1 MIADYNTFV
10 CCKRNILY
18 YTNPLFFHAIK
29 NPAPQSVQG
38 IQSYSVV
45 YGNKAITLAR
55 LIATVRAL

>member
-1 MIADYNTFV
+1 MLQVQHFILVTTF
-10 CCKRNILY
+10 IL
-18 YTNPLFFHAIK
+18 TIK

-38 IQSYSVV
+38 IQAYSVV